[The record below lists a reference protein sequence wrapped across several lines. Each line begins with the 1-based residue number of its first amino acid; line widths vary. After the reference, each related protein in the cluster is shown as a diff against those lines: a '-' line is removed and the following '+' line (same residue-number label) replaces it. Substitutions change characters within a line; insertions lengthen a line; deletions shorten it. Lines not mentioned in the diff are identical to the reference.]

1 MDNKKVRWH
10 RHIGWYGIIVKNNKV
25 VLIRKSRGAYTGKL
39 DLPGGS
45 FEHGETPE
53 ECVKREIMEETG
65 LTVINLKLV
74 DATSINLKWNCVENN
89 NIEDYIDSL

>member
-1 MDNKKVRWH
+1 
-10 RHIGWYGIIVKNNKV
+10 
-25 VLIRKSRGAYTGKL
+25 
-39 DLPGGS
+39 
-45 FEHGETPE
+45 
-53 ECVKREIMEETG
+53 MEETG

>member
-1 MDNKKVRWH
+1 M
-10 RHIGWYGIIVKNNKV
+10 
-25 VLIRKSRGAYTGKL
+25 IRKSRGAYTGKL